1 MQGLLQGKKA
11 KILTAV
17 IVFAMAFTVLGLS
30 TDNTYAAAKKPTKIT
45 LKTTTKTVDVK
56 GTAKVSVKSV
66 KPSDASKS
74 VTYKSSNKKVAT
86 VTKSGTVTA
95 KKAGTVTITA
105 TSKVS
110 KKVTAKI
117 KLKVKNITP
126 SSISLNK
133 STATLSVSGKTL
145 TLKPTLKPAGVYNAG
160 ITYTS
165 SDPKV
170 ATVSSKG
177 VVTAKTPGTAK
188 ITAKTKEKGRTAVC
202 TVTVTDDNVLC
213 PWVLT
218 GYHKSSKINNIDIAE
233 SATVQVWDKAAKKF
247 VAGKNTSKT
256 ILGNYV
262 QLYDSNSDGKADLI
276 QVVKYADGAAF
287 WDADMTWLNGVGD
300 TEPAVS
306 DKVGAAMFDESHRIP
321 MGERLLTS
329 WGLGDY
335 SGTTDFNNYEDSPYW
350 ENTDY
355 DFYSLDSSDTLTML
369 TNYKTALQ
377 TTGSTC
383 VRTSALSVLEWY
395 GVRGD
400 LNERDLAS
408 LRSEARA
415 GKVGGTSLGEAKNVF
430 KQLSALGITG
440 EWNMTSWDAD
450 NYKLFDPE
458 WLQSELAKGHPVM
471 VIWNSYGPHGQ
482 VIIGYDNMGTEAT
495 NDDVLIMMDPYDT
508 TDHNADGYIIQS
520 YERLAYGLLT
530 WSDTGTTYTKFLSV
544 WPKSGWSYEASTG
557 DGMLKDKSNTSAF
570 SDAGKIPY
578 GNTAIDIQSF
588 YPDTTLYD
596 EVTKLSG
603 AAGIERAGDHNYSP
617 YYKLID
623 FYGTEKDVQKAIGD
637 TDGSLKLLDNFKAIQ
652 QSTEWTCGVT
662 SSLMTIN
669 WFDKNQARKSGDA
682 AGQLET
688 DISLAQQRQKGA
700 TGATYRDGMK
710 EIFDYM
716 NKEYDQDWVYFTNL
730 DMDDPY
736 GEESYIGDY
745 CLQAGSETPG
755 WDGLIPYLLDNDIP
769 MMIGSDEWGGHWQV
783 IVGYDSM
790 GTEGTQDDVLI
801 LAEPYD
807 TTDHNQDGYTIK
819 GFERL
824 VYGWG
829 SAFET
834 DEDGGDASNNFIV
847 AFPAEGHA
855 DVIKTLGLQN

>member
-1 MQGLLQGKKA
+1 MQEFLRGTKSKA
-11 KILTAV
+11 LMALIITAM
-17 IVFAMAFTVLGLS
+17 VFTALGLS
-30 TDNTYAAAKKPTKIT
+30 TDQASAASKAKKPTKIT
-45 LKTTTKTVDVK
+45 LKTTAKQVDVK
-56 GTAKVSVKSV
+56 GTVKVSVKSV
-66 KPSDASKS
+66 KPSKASKA
-74 VTYKSSNKKVAT
+74 VTYKSSNKKIAT
-86 VTKSGTVTA
+86 VTKNGTVKG

-105 TSKVS
+105 TSKAS
-110 KKVTAKI
+110 KKVKAKI
-117 KLKVKNITP
+117 KIKVKNIKP

-133 STATLSVSGKTL
+133 SKATLSVTGKTL
-145 TLKPTLKPAGVYNAG
+145 ALKATVKPAGVYNAG

-188 ITAKTKEKGRTAVC
+188 ITAKTKENGKKAVC
-202 TVTVTDDNVLC
+202 AITVTDDNVLC
-213 PWVLT
+213 AWVLT
-218 GYHKSSKINNIDIAE
+218 GYYKSSKINNVAISD
-233 SATVQVWDKAAKKF
+233 SAKVQVWDKASKKF
-247 VAGKNTSKT
+247 VAAKNSSKT

-262 QLYDSNSDGKADLI
+262 QLYDSNKDKKADLI
-276 QVVKYADGAAF
+276 QVVKYKDGASF
-287 WDADMTWLNGVGD
+287 WDAEMTWLDGVGD

-306 DKVGAAMFDESHRIP
+306 DKVGSAMFDENFRIP
-321 MGERLLTS
+321 MGQRLLSS

-355 DFYSLDSSDTLTML
+355 DFYSLDSSKTLTML

-383 VRTSALSVLEWY
+383 VMTSALSVLEWY

-415 GKVGGTSLGEAKNVF
+415 GQVGGTSLGEAKNVF
-430 KQLSALGITG
+430 KKLAALGITG
-440 EWNMTSWDAD
+440 EWNMTSWDAN
-450 NYKLFDPE
+450 NYKLFDSD
-458 WLQSELAKGHPVM
+458 WLQEELAAGHPVM

-544 WPKSGWSYEASTG
+544 WPKGWTYEAVKG
-557 DGMLKDKSNTSAF
+557 DGMPKDKSNTSLF
-570 SDAGKIPY
+570 SDEGKIPY
-578 GNTAIDIQSF
+578 GNTSADIQTF
-588 YPDTTLYD
+588 YKDSTELYNG
-596 EVTKLSG
+596 VFGG
-603 AAGIERAGDHNYSP
+603 AAGVERSGDYNYSP

-623 FYGTEKDVQKAIGD
+623 FYGTESEVQKAIGD
-637 TDGSLKLLDNFKAIQ
+637 TDGSLKLLDNFKTIQ

-669 WFDKNQARKSGDA
+669 WFNKNQERTSDPGK
-682 AGQLET
+682 GQLET
-688 DISLAQQRQKGA
+688 DISLAQQRQEGK

-710 EIFDYM
+710 QIFDYM
-716 NKEYDQDWVYFTNL
+716 NKEYNQDWVYFTNL

-755 WDGLIPYLLDNDIP
+755 WDGLIPYLLDKGIP

-783 IVGYDSM
+783 IIGYDSM

-829 SAFET
+829 SAFE
-834 DEDGGDASNNFIV
+834 DETSNNFIV
-847 AFPAEGHA
+847 AFPAEGNQ
-855 DVIKTLGLQN
+855 DVISDLGLKN